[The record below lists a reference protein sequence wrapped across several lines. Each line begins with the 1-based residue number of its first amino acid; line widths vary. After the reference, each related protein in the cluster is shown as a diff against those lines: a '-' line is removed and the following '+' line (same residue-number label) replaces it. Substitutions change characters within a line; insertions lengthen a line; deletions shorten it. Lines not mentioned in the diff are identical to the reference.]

1 MMRIVST
8 LLTAEVPANKLPNL
22 RHKKQICCAEKI
34 CRPEQHNK
42 QPEPG
47 QAIQT
52 YTAALL
58 SSALDGLVGSSQSSL
73 AAESPE
79 QPASILW

>member
-1 MMRIVST
+1 MMRILFT

-22 RHKKQICCAEKI
+22 RHNKQICGAEKI
-34 CRPEQHNK
+34 CQPEQHNK

-58 SSALDGLVGSSQSSL
+58 SSAQVAAGPMTWQSCL
-73 AAESPE
+73 
-79 QPASILW
+79 LRVK